1 MPKLEEEFFSHHS
14 AEQIYNIVIDIEK
27 YPEFLPWCSDAEV
40 ISRTEN
46 EIIADLTI
54 NFQGFKESYRSKV
67 ELSPPSEGVA
77 GVNVVMISGPFTHL
91 HNIWK
96 IEEIDEGVKISFFI
110 DFEFKS
116 FLLGKIMGAFFSV
129 ACHKMVKAFEDRA
142 NELY

>member
-14 AEQIYNIVIDIEK
+14 VEEIYNIVIDIER
-27 YPEFLPWCSDAEV
+27 YPEFLPWCSDAHI

-46 EIIADLTI
+46 EIVADLTI
-54 NFQGFKESYRSKV
+54 SFQGLKESYRSKV
-67 ELSPPSEGVA
+67 MLSPPNEGSA
-77 GVNVVMISGPFTHL
+77 EVNVVMISGPFTYL
-91 HNIWK
+91 QNIWK
-96 IEEIDEGVKISFFI
+96 IVDIDGSTKISFFI